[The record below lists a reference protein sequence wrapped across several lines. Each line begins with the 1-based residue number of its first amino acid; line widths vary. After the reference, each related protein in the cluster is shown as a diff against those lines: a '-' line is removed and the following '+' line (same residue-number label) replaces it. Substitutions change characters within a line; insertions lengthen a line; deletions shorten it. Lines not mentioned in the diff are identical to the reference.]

1 MLRALALNIIFAAVL
16 SCVGC
21 NPFDDGSE
29 DGGRVRD
36 AELAAIEAV
45 AERFGSAVISG
56 DVEGFAELF
65 TEDAT
70 YAANNGQ
77 FLGGR
82 EEILAAAAEW
92 FQVPMK
98 PTSRTLRAK
107 VQGQLAYVVQ
117 EYSNEV
123 RLPNGHTLTIT
134 GKSLGVFRRESDGR
148 WKIEALVVNRDPEG
162 K

>member
-1 MLRALALNIIFAAVL
+1 MPRALVLNILFTAML
-16 SCVGC
+16 SSAGC
-21 NPFDDGSE
+21 NSSDDDE
-29 DGGRVRD
+29 QRRET
-36 AELAAIEAV
+36 ELAEIEAI
-45 AERFGSAVISG
+45 AAGFAGAVRSG

-82 EEILAAAAEW
+82 EEILAAEAEW

>member
-1 MLRALALNIIFAAVL
+1 MPRALVLNILFTAML
-16 SCVGC
+16 SSVGC
-21 NPFDDGSE
+21 NSSDDDE
-29 DGGRVRD
+29 QRRET
-36 AELAAIEAV
+36 ELAEIEAI
-45 AERFGSAVISG
+45 AAGFAGAVRSG

-77 FLGGR
+77 LLESRGD
-82 EEILAAAAEW
+82 ILAAAREW

-98 PTSRTLRAK
+98 PTSKTLRAE
-107 VQGQLAYVVQ
+107 VQGGLAYLVQ

-123 RLPNGHTLTIT
+123 HLPNGPTLTIT
-134 GKSLGVFRRESDGR
+134 GKSLGVFRREKDGT
-148 WKIEALVVNRDPEG
+148 WKIEALVVNRDPES